1 MGIFVNIPSFSHE
14 ELFFFSYHDWPIYN
28 KIFCMK
34 KYFFVA
40 LLVTVFLVW
49 GFKRDIALTLIP
61 IALKLSNPISENQE
75 INWPIEESSEIA
87 TKPNIILILADD
99 LGFNDVSFYN
109 GGAADG
115 SLMTPNIDDLAKEGV
130 AFLNGYAASPVCS
143 PSRAAIMTGRYSS
156 RYGFE
161 FTPYPAQAAKIMN
174 LLREDGELETIYL
187 EDVQL
192 DEIGLTI
199 GGLPDKE
206 VTVAEMLQKN
216 GYYTA
221 HIGKWH
227 LGGFTD
233 GMKPNDQGFD
243 DSLMLNSSLYFPKNH
258 PDIVNAKID
267 SSIEDMVW
275 ASSQFA
281 VSFNGSDPF
290 KPGGYITDYYTDE
303 AIKVI
308 NNNKDRP
315 FFLYLGHFA
324 PHNPLQS
331 LRKDYEK
338 HNHMENHTLQVYA
351 GMIEALDRSI
361 GKIVSTLEENG
372 LTENTLIIFASDN
385 GGAGYIGLD
394 NINKPYRGWKLTHFE
409 GGMHIPFFAKWPAK
423 IKKDMRYDKRIH
435 HTDIFSTILGAANIE
450 PPKEIKLDGVNLI
463 PFLTNE
469 KSGEPHE
476 TLYWKNANYQA
487 IIHNDWKLIRSK
499 FPNEQEYLYNLKNDP
514 YEQNNLA
521 MSELTLKSLL
531 HAKLNTHIESMPE
544 PSWPQSVFMPVVVDK
559 PQTKY
564 KKGDKLIYWPN

>member
-1 MGIFVNIPSFSHE
+1 
-14 ELFFFSYHDWPIYN
+14 
-28 KIFCMK
+28 MK
-34 KYFFVA
+34 KYFFVI
-40 LLVTVFLVW
+40 LLVTVFLIW

-75 INWPIEESSEIA
+75 INWPIVESSVIT

-115 SLMTPNIDDLAKEGV
+115 SLMTPNIDNLAKEGV

-174 LLREDGELETIYL
+174 LLREDDELETIYL

-192 DEIGLTI
+192 DEVGLTI

-281 VSFNGSDPF
+281 ASFNGSEPF

-338 HNHMENHTLQVYA
+338 HNHMENHTLQVYS

-361 GKIVSTLEENG
+361 GKIVTTLEENG
-372 LTENTLIIFASDN
+372 LTENTLIIFTSDN

-435 HTDIFSTILGAANIE
+435 HTDIFSTILGAASIE
-450 PPKEIKLDGVNLI
+450 PPKEIKIDGINLI

-469 KSGEPHE
+469 KSGEPHQ
-476 TLYWKNANYQA
+476 TLYWKNASYQA
-487 IIHNDWKLIRSK
+487 VIHNDWKLLRSK
-499 FPNEQEYLYNLKNDP
+499 FPNEQEYLYNLKKDP

-531 HAKLNTHIESMPE
+531 HEKLDTHIESMPE
-544 PSWPQSVFMPVVVDK
+544 PNWPQSVFMPVVVDK
-559 PQTKY
+559 PQTEY
-564 KKGDKLIYWPN
+564 KKGDELIYWPN

>member
-1 MGIFVNIPSFSHE
+1 MKLK
-14 ELFFFSYHDWPIYN
+14 LFFIVVFFSVLSLWI
-28 KIFCMK
+28 
-34 KYFFVA
+34 
-40 LLVTVFLVW
+40 
-49 GFKRDIALTLIP
+49 FKREIGLTLLP
-61 IALKLSNPISENQE
+61 IAININNPIAENQE
-75 INWPIEESSEIA
+75 IDWPIAESDLKEG
-87 TKPNIILILADD
+87 KPNIILILADD
-99 LGFNDVSFYN
+99 LGFNDVSYYN

-115 SLMTPNIDDLAKEGV
+115 SLLTPHIDSLAKEGV

-161 FTPYPAQAAKIMN
+161 FTPYPAQAARIMN
-174 LLREDGELETIYL
+174 LLRQDGELGTINL
-187 EDVQL
+187 EGVQW
-192 DEIGLTI
+192 DEVGLTV
-199 GGLPDKE
+199 GGLPNE
-206 VTVAEMLQKN
+206 EITIAEMLKEN

-233 GMKPNDQGFD
+233 GMMPNDQGFD

-267 SSIEDMVW
+267 SSVEDMVW
-275 ASSQFA
+275 ASSQYA
-281 VSFNGSDPF
+281 ASFNGSKPF

-303 AIKVI
+303 AVKVI
-308 NNNKDRP
+308 DNNKDRP

-331 LRKDYEK
+331 LKKDYKK
-338 HNHMENHTLQVYA
+338 HSHMENHTLQVYA

-361 GKIVSTLEENG
+361 GKIISALEKNG
-372 LTENTLIIFASDN
+372 LTENTLIIFTSDN

-423 IKKDMRYDKRIH
+423 IKKGMKYDKRIH

-450 PPKEIKLDGVNLI
+450 HPKEITIDGVNLI
-463 PFLTNE
+463 PFLNNE
-469 KSGEPHE
+469 KRGEPHE
-476 TLYWKNANYQA
+476 TLYWKNVTYQA
-487 IIHNDWKLIRSK
+487 IIHDNWKLMRSK
-499 FPNEQEYLYNLKNDP
+499 YPKEKEYLYNLGKDP

-521 MSELTLKSLL
+521 ISEPEIKSLL
-531 HAKLNTHIESMPE
+531 HEKLNTHIESMPE
-544 PSWPQSVFMPVVVDK
+544 PSCPQSVFMPVVIDK

-564 KKGDKLIYWPN
+564 EEGDELIYWPN

>member
-1 MGIFVNIPSFSHE
+1 MKIKFLFTA
-14 ELFFFSYHDWPIYN
+14 LFFLTLSLWI
-28 KIFCMK
+28 
-34 KYFFVA
+34 
-40 LLVTVFLVW
+40 
-49 GFKRDIALTLIP
+49 FKREVALTLLP
-61 IALKLSNPISENQE
+61 IAININNPVAENQE
-75 INWPIEESSEIA
+75 IEWA
-87 TKPNIILILADD
+87 TTDSGLKEDKPNIILILADD
-99 LGFNDVSFYN
+99 LGFNDVSYYN

-115 SLMTPNIDDLAKEGV
+115 SLLTPHIDSLAKEGV

-161 FTPYPAQAAKIMN
+161 FTPYPAQAARIMN
-174 LLREDGELETIYL
+174 LLRKDGELSTINL
-187 EDVQL
+187 EDVQW
-192 DEIGLTI
+192 DEVGLTV
-199 GGLPDKE
+199 GGLPNE
-206 VTVAEMLQKN
+206 EITIAEMLQDN

-233 GMKPNDQGFD
+233 GMRPNDQGFD
-243 DSLMLNSSLYFPKNH
+243 DSLMLNSSLYFPENH

-267 SSIEDMVW
+267 SAIEDMVW
-275 ASSQFA
+275 ASSQYA
-281 VSFNGSDPF
+281 ASFNGSEPF
-290 KPGGYITDYYTDE
+290 EPGGYITDYYTDE
-303 AIKVI
+303 AVKVI
-308 NNNKDRP
+308 DNNKDRP

-338 HNHMENHTLQVYA
+338 HSHMENHTLQVYA

-361 GKIVSTLEENG
+361 GKILSALEKNG

-394 NINKPYRGWKLTHFE
+394 DINKPYRGWKLTHFE

-423 IKKDMRYDKRIH
+423 IKKDMKYNKRIH

-450 PPKEIKLDGVNLI
+450 PPKEITIDGVNLI

-469 KSGEPHE
+469 KRDEPHE
-476 TLYWKNANYQA
+476 TLYWKNVTYQA
-487 IIHNDWKLIRSK
+487 IIHDNWKLMRSK
-499 FPNEQEYLYNLKNDP
+499 YPKEKEYLYNLEKDP

-521 MSELTLKSLL
+521 LSEPEIKILL
-531 HAKLNTHIESMPE
+531 HEKLNTHIESMPE
-544 PSWPQSVFMPVVVDK
+544 PSWPQSVFMPVVIDK
-559 PQTKY
+559 PQIEY
-564 KKGDKLIYWPN
+564 KEGDELIYWPN

>member
-1 MGIFVNIPSFSHE
+1 
-14 ELFFFSYHDWPIYN
+14 
-28 KIFCMK
+28 MK
-34 KYFFVA
+34 KYFFVI
-40 LLVTVFLVW
+40 LLVTVFLIW

-75 INWPIEESSEIA
+75 INWPIVESSVIT

-115 SLMTPNIDDLAKEGV
+115 SLMTPNIDNLAKEGV

-174 LLREDGELETIYL
+174 LLREDDELETIYL

-192 DEIGLTI
+192 DEVGLTI

-243 DSLMLNSSLYFPKNH
+243 DSLMLNSSLYLPKNH

-281 VSFNGSDPF
+281 ASFNGSEPF

-338 HNHMENHTLQVYA
+338 HNHMENHTLQVYS

-361 GKIVSTLEENG
+361 GKIVTTLEENG
-372 LTENTLIIFASDN
+372 LTENTLIIFTSDN

-423 IKKDMRYDKRIH
+423 IKKDLRYDKRIH
-435 HTDIFSTILGAANIE
+435 HTDIFSTILGAASIE
-450 PPKEIKLDGVNLI
+450 PPKEIKIDGINLI

-469 KSGEPHE
+469 KSGEPHQ
-476 TLYWKNANYQA
+476 TLYWKNASYQA
-487 IIHNDWKLIRSK
+487 VIHNDWKLLRSK
-499 FPNEQEYLYNLKNDP
+499 FPNEQEYLYNLKKDP

-531 HAKLNTHIESMPE
+531 HEKLDTHIESMPE
-544 PSWPQSVFMPVVVDK
+544 PNWPQSVFMPVVVDK
-559 PQTKY
+559 PQTEY
-564 KKGDKLIYWPN
+564 KKGDELIYWPN

>member
-1 MGIFVNIPSFSHE
+1 MKLK
-14 ELFFFSYHDWPIYN
+14 LFFIVVFFSVLSLWI
-28 KIFCMK
+28 
-34 KYFFVA
+34 
-40 LLVTVFLVW
+40 
-49 GFKRDIALTLIP
+49 FKREIGLTLLP
-61 IALKLSNPISENQE
+61 IAININNPIAENQE
-75 INWPIEESSEIA
+75 IDWPIAESDLKEG
-87 TKPNIILILADD
+87 KPNIILILADD
-99 LGFNDVSFYN
+99 LGFNDVSYYN

-115 SLMTPNIDDLAKEGV
+115 SLLTPHIDSLAKEGV

-161 FTPYPAQAAKIMN
+161 FTPYPAQAARIMN
-174 LLREDGELETIYL
+174 LLRQDGELGTINL
-187 EDVQL
+187 EDVQW
-192 DEIGLTI
+192 DEVGLTV
-199 GGLPDKE
+199 GGLPNE
-206 VTVAEMLQKN
+206 EITIAEMLKEN

-233 GMKPNDQGFD
+233 GMMPNDQGFD

-267 SSIEDMVW
+267 SSVEDMVW
-275 ASSQFA
+275 ASSQYA
-281 VSFNGSDPF
+281 ASFNGSKPF

-303 AIKVI
+303 AVKVI
-308 NNNKDRP
+308 DNNKDRP

-331 LRKDYEK
+331 LKKDYEK
-338 HNHMENHTLQVYA
+338 HSHMENHTLQVYA

-361 GKIVSTLEENG
+361 GKILSALEKNG
-372 LTENTLIIFASDN
+372 LTENTLIIFTSDN

-423 IKKDMRYDKRIH
+423 IKKGMKYDKRIH

-450 PPKEIKLDGVNLI
+450 PPKEITIDGVNLI

-469 KSGEPHE
+469 KRGEPHE
-476 TLYWKNANYQA
+476 TLYWKNVTYQA
-487 IIHNDWKLIRSK
+487 IIHDNWKLMRSK
-499 FPNEQEYLYNLKNDP
+499 YPKEKEYLYNLGKDP

-521 MSELTLKSLL
+521 MSEPEIKSLL
-531 HAKLNTHIESMPE
+531 HEKLNTHIESMPE
-544 PSWPQSVFMPVVVDK
+544 PSWPQSVFMPVVIDK

-564 KKGDKLIYWPN
+564 EEGDELIYWPN

>member
-1 MGIFVNIPSFSHE
+1 
-14 ELFFFSYHDWPIYN
+14 
-28 KIFCMK
+28 MK
-34 KYFFVA
+34 KYFFVI
-40 LLVTVFLVW
+40 LLVTVFLIW

-75 INWPIEESSEIA
+75 INWPIVESSVIT

-115 SLMTPNIDDLAKEGV
+115 SLMTPNIDNLAKEGV

-174 LLREDGELETIYL
+174 LLREDDELETIYL

-192 DEIGLTI
+192 DEVGLTI

-243 DSLMLNSSLYFPKNH
+243 DSLMLNSSLYLPKNH

-267 SSIEDMVW
+267 SLIEDMVW

-338 HNHMENHTLQVYA
+338 HNHMENHTLQVYS

-361 GKIVSTLEENG
+361 GKIVTTLEENG
-372 LTENTLIIFASDN
+372 LTENTLIIFTSDN

-435 HTDIFSTILGAANIE
+435 HTDIFSTILGAASIE
-450 PPKEIKLDGVNLI
+450 PPKEIKIDGINLI

-469 KSGEPHE
+469 KSGEPHQ
-476 TLYWKNANYQA
+476 TLYWKNASYQA
-487 IIHNDWKLIRSK
+487 VIHNDWKLLRSK
-499 FPNEQEYLYNLKNDP
+499 FPNEQEYLYNLKKDP

-521 MSELTLKSLL
+521 MSELKLKSLL
-531 HAKLNTHIESMPE
+531 HEKLDTHIESMPK
-544 PSWPQSVFMPVVVDK
+544 PNWPQSVFMPVVVDK
-559 PQTKY
+559 PQTEY
-564 KKGDKLIYWPN
+564 KKGDELIYWPN

>member
-1 MGIFVNIPSFSHE
+1 
-14 ELFFFSYHDWPIYN
+14 
-28 KIFCMK
+28 MK
-34 KYFFVA
+34 KYFFVI
-40 LLVTVFLVW
+40 LLVTVFLIW

-75 INWPIEESSEIA
+75 INWPIVESSVIT

-115 SLMTPNIDDLAKEGV
+115 SLMTPNIDNLAKEGV

-174 LLREDGELETIYL
+174 LLREDDELETIYL

-192 DEIGLTI
+192 DEVGLTI

-243 DSLMLNSSLYFPKNH
+243 DSLMLNSSLYLPKNH

-281 VSFNGSDPF
+281 ASFNGSEPF

-338 HNHMENHTLQVYA
+338 HNHMENHTLQVYS

-361 GKIVSTLEENG
+361 GKIVTTLEENG
-372 LTENTLIIFASDN
+372 LTENTLIIFTSDN

-435 HTDIFSTILGAANIE
+435 HTDIFSTILGAASIE
-450 PPKEIKLDGVNLI
+450 PPKEIKIDGINLI

-469 KSGEPHE
+469 KSGEPHQ
-476 TLYWKNANYQA
+476 TLYWKNASYQA
-487 IIHNDWKLIRSK
+487 VIHNDWKLLRSK
-499 FPNEQEYLYNLKNDP
+499 FPNEQEYLYNLKKDP

-531 HAKLNTHIESMPE
+531 HEKLDTHIESMPE
-544 PSWPQSVFMPVVVDK
+544 PNWPQSVFMPVVVDK
-559 PQTKY
+559 PQTEY
-564 KKGDKLIYWPN
+564 KKGDELIYWPN

>member
-1 MGIFVNIPSFSHE
+1 MKIKFLFTA
-14 ELFFFSYHDWPIYN
+14 LFFLTLSLWI
-28 KIFCMK
+28 
-34 KYFFVA
+34 
-40 LLVTVFLVW
+40 
-49 GFKRDIALTLIP
+49 FKREVALTLLP
-61 IALKLSNPISENQE
+61 IAININNPVSENQE
-75 INWPIEESSEIA
+75 IEWA
-87 TKPNIILILADD
+87 TADSGLKEDKPNIILILADD
-99 LGFNDVSFYN
+99 LGFNDVSYYN

-115 SLMTPNIDDLAKEGV
+115 SLLTPHIDSLAKEGV

-161 FTPYPAQAAKIMN
+161 FTPYPAQAARIMN
-174 LLREDGELETIYL
+174 LLRKDGELTTIGL
-187 EDVQL
+187 EDVQW
-192 DEIGLTI
+192 DEVGLTV
-199 GGLPDKE
+199 GGLPNE
-206 VTVAEMLQKN
+206 EITIAEMLQDN

-227 LGGFTD
+227 LGGFND
-233 GMKPNDQGFD
+233 GMRPNDQGFD

-267 SSIEDMVW
+267 SAVEDMVW
-275 ASSQFA
+275 ASSQYA
-281 VSFNGSDPF
+281 ASFNGSEPF
-290 KPGGYITDYYTDE
+290 EPGGYITDYYTDE
-303 AIKVI
+303 AVKVI
-308 NNNKDRP
+308 DNNKDRP

-338 HNHMENHTLQVYA
+338 HSHMENHTLQVYA

-361 GKIVSTLEENG
+361 GKILSALEKNG

-394 NINKPYRGWKLTHFE
+394 DINKPYRGWKLTHFE

-423 IKKDMRYDKRIH
+423 IKKDMKYNKRIH

-450 PPKEIKLDGVNLI
+450 PPKEITIDGVNLI

-469 KSGEPHE
+469 KRGEPHE
-476 TLYWKNANYQA
+476 TLYWKNVTYQA
-487 IIHNDWKLIRSK
+487 IIHDNWKLMRSK
-499 FPNEQEYLYNLKNDP
+499 YPKEKEYLYNLEKDP

-521 MSELTLKSLL
+521 LSEPEIKILL
-531 HAKLNTHIESMPE
+531 HEKLNTHIESMPE
-544 PSWPQSVFMPVVVDK
+544 PSWPQSVFMPVVIDK
-559 PQTKY
+559 PQTEY
-564 KKGDKLIYWPN
+564 KEGDELIYWPN

>member
-1 MGIFVNIPSFSHE
+1 
-14 ELFFFSYHDWPIYN
+14 
-28 KIFCMK
+28 MK
-34 KYFFVA
+34 KYFFVI
-40 LLVTVFLVW
+40 LLVTVFLIW

-75 INWPIEESSEIA
+75 INWPIVESSVIT

-115 SLMTPNIDDLAKEGV
+115 SLMTPNIDNLAKEGV

-174 LLREDGELETIYL
+174 LLREDDELETIYL

-192 DEIGLTI
+192 DEVGLTI

-243 DSLMLNSSLYFPKNH
+243 DSLMLNSSLYLPKNH

-281 VSFNGSDPF
+281 ASFNGSDPF
-290 KPGGYITDYYTDE
+290 KPEGYITDYYTDE

-338 HNHMENHTLQVYA
+338 HNHMENHTLQVYS

-361 GKIVSTLEENG
+361 GKIVTTLEENG
-372 LTENTLIIFASDN
+372 LTENTLIIFTSDN

-435 HTDIFSTILGAANIE
+435 HTDIFSTILGAASIE
-450 PPKEIKLDGVNLI
+450 PPKEIKIDGINLI

-469 KSGEPHE
+469 KSGEPHQ
-476 TLYWKNANYQA
+476 TLYWKNASYQA
-487 IIHNDWKLIRSK
+487 VIHNDWKLLRSK
-499 FPNEQEYLYNLKNDP
+499 FPNEQEYLYNLKKDP

-521 MSELTLKSLL
+521 MSELKLKSLL
-531 HAKLNTHIESMPE
+531 HEKLDTHIESMPE
-544 PSWPQSVFMPVVVDK
+544 PNWPQSVFMPVVVDK
-559 PQTKY
+559 PQTEY
-564 KKGDKLIYWPN
+564 KKGDELIYWPN

>member
-1 MGIFVNIPSFSHE
+1 MKIKFLFTV
-14 ELFFFSYHDWPIYN
+14 LFFLTLSLWI
-28 KIFCMK
+28 
-34 KYFFVA
+34 
-40 LLVTVFLVW
+40 
-49 GFKRDIALTLIP
+49 FKREVALTLLP
-61 IALKLSNPISENQE
+61 IAININNPVAENQE
-75 INWPIEESSEIA
+75 IEWA
-87 TKPNIILILADD
+87 TADSGLKEDKPNIILILADD
-99 LGFNDVSFYN
+99 LGFNDVSYYN

-115 SLMTPNIDDLAKEGV
+115 SLLTPHIDSLAKEGV

-161 FTPYPAQAAKIMN
+161 FTPYPAQAARIMN
-174 LLREDGELETIYL
+174 LLRKDGELATIGL
-187 EDVQL
+187 EDVQW
-192 DEIGLTI
+192 DEVGLTV
-199 GGLPDKE
+199 GGLPNE
-206 VTVAEMLQKN
+206 EITIAEMLQDN

-227 LGGFTD
+227 LGGFND
-233 GMKPNDQGFD
+233 GMRPNDQGFD

-267 SSIEDMVW
+267 SAVEDMVW
-275 ASSQFA
+275 ASSQYA
-281 VSFNGSDPF
+281 ASFNGSEPF

-303 AIKVI
+303 AVKVI
-308 NNNKDRP
+308 DNNKDRP

-331 LRKDYEK
+331 LKKDYEK
-338 HNHMENHTLQVYA
+338 HSHMENHTLQVYA

-361 GKIVSTLEENG
+361 GKIVSALEKNG

-394 NINKPYRGWKLTHFE
+394 DINKPYRGWKLTHFE

-423 IKKDMRYDKRIH
+423 IKKDMKYNKRIH

-450 PPKEIKLDGVNLI
+450 PPKEITIDGVNLI

-469 KSGEPHE
+469 KRGEPHE
-476 TLYWKNANYQA
+476 TLYWKNVTYQA
-487 IIHNDWKLIRSK
+487 IIHDNWKLMRSK
-499 FPNEQEYLYNLKNDP
+499 YPKEKEYLYNLEKDP

-521 MSELTLKSLL
+521 LSEPEIKILL
-531 HAKLNTHIESMPE
+531 HEKLNTHIESMPE
-544 PSWPQSVFMPVVVDK
+544 PSWPQSVFMPVVIDK
-559 PQTKY
+559 PQTEY
-564 KKGDKLIYWPN
+564 KEGDELIYWPN

>member
-1 MGIFVNIPSFSHE
+1 MKIKFLFTA
-14 ELFFFSYHDWPIYN
+14 LFFLTLSLWI
-28 KIFCMK
+28 
-34 KYFFVA
+34 
-40 LLVTVFLVW
+40 
-49 GFKRDIALTLIP
+49 FKREVALTLLP
-61 IALKLSNPISENQE
+61 IAININNPVAENQE
-75 INWPIEESSEIA
+75 IEWA
-87 TKPNIILILADD
+87 TADSGLKEDKPNIILILADD
-99 LGFNDVSFYN
+99 LGFNDVSYYN

-115 SLMTPNIDDLAKEGV
+115 SLLTPHIDSLAEEGV

-161 FTPYPAQAAKIMN
+161 FTPYPAQAARIMN
-174 LLREDGELETIYL
+174 LLRKDGELTTIGL
-187 EDVQL
+187 EDVQW
-192 DEIGLTI
+192 DEVGLTV
-199 GGLPDKE
+199 GGLPNE
-206 VTVAEMLQKN
+206 EITIAEMLQDN

-227 LGGFTD
+227 LGGFND
-233 GMKPNDQGFD
+233 GMRPNDQGFD

-267 SSIEDMVW
+267 SAVEDMVW
-275 ASSQFA
+275 ASSQYA
-281 VSFNGSDPF
+281 ASFNGSEPF
-290 KPGGYITDYYTDE
+290 EPGGYITDYYTDE
-303 AIKVI
+303 AVKVI
-308 NNNKDRP
+308 DNNKDRP

-338 HNHMENHTLQVYA
+338 HSHMENHTLQVYA

-361 GKIVSTLEENG
+361 GKILSALEKNG

-394 NINKPYRGWKLTHFE
+394 DINKPYRGWKLTHFE

-423 IKKDMRYDKRIH
+423 IKKDMKYNKRIH

-450 PPKEIKLDGVNLI
+450 PPKEITIDGVNLI

-469 KSGEPHE
+469 KRGEPHE
-476 TLYWKNANYQA
+476 TLYWKNVTYQA
-487 IIHNDWKLIRSK
+487 IIHDNWKLMRSK
-499 FPNEQEYLYNLKNDP
+499 YPKEKEYLYNLEKDP

-521 MSELTLKSLL
+521 LSEPEIKILL
-531 HAKLNTHIESMPE
+531 HEKLNTHIESMPE
-544 PSWPQSVFMPVVVDK
+544 PSWPQSVFMPVVIDK
-559 PQTKY
+559 PQTEY
-564 KKGDKLIYWPN
+564 KEGDELIYWPN

>member
-1 MGIFVNIPSFSHE
+1 MKVK
-14 ELFFFSYHDWPIYN
+14 LFFIFLFFSFLSLW
-28 KIFCMK
+28 IFK
-34 KYFFVA
+34 REIGLA
-40 LLVTVFLVW
+40 LL
-49 GFKRDIALTLIP
+49 P
-61 IALKLSNPISENQE
+61 IAININNPIAENQE
-75 INWPIEESSEIA
+75 IDWPIAGSDLKED
-87 TKPNIILILADD
+87 KPNIILILADD
-99 LGFNDVSFYN
+99 LGFNDVSYYN

-115 SLMTPNIDDLAKEGV
+115 SLLTPHIDSLAKEGV

-174 LLREDGELETIYL
+174 LLREDGELGTVNL
-187 EDVQL
+187 EDVQW
-192 DEIGLTI
+192 DEVGLTV
-199 GGLPDKE
+199 GGLPNE
-206 VTVAEMLQKN
+206 EITIAEMLKEN

-233 GMKPNDQGFD
+233 GMRPNDQGFD

-267 SSIEDMVW
+267 SAIEDMVW
-275 ASSQFA
+275 ASSQYA
-281 VSFNGSDPF
+281 ASFNGSEPF
-290 KPGGYITDYYTDE
+290 QPGGYITDYYTDE
-303 AIKVI
+303 AVKVI
-308 NNNKDRP
+308 DNNKDRP

-331 LRKDYEK
+331 LKKDYEK
-338 HNHMENHTLQVYA
+338 HSHMENHTLQVYA

-361 GKIVSTLEENG
+361 GKIVSTLEKNG

-394 NINKPYRGWKLTHFE
+394 DINKPYRGWKLTHFE

-423 IKKDMRYDKRIH
+423 IRKDMRYDKRIH

-450 PPKEIKLDGVNLI
+450 LPKEITIDGVNLI

-469 KSGEPHE
+469 KRGEPHE
-476 TLYWKNANYQA
+476 TLYWKNVTYQA
-487 IIHNDWKLIRSK
+487 IIHDNWKLMRSK
-499 FPNEQEYLYNLKNDP
+499 YPKKKEYLYNLGKDP

-521 MSELTLKSLL
+521 MSEPKIKSLL
-531 HAKLNTHIESMPE
+531 HEKLNIHIESMPE
-544 PSWPQSVFMPVVVDK
+544 PSWPQSVFMPVVIDK

-564 KKGDKLIYWPN
+564 EEGDELIYWPN

>member
-1 MGIFVNIPSFSHE
+1 MKIKFLFTA
-14 ELFFFSYHDWPIYN
+14 LFFLTLSLWI
-28 KIFCMK
+28 
-34 KYFFVA
+34 
-40 LLVTVFLVW
+40 
-49 GFKRDIALTLIP
+49 FKREVALTLLP
-61 IALKLSNPISENQE
+61 IAININNPVSENQE
-75 INWPIEESSEIA
+75 IEWA
-87 TKPNIILILADD
+87 TADSGLKEDKPNIILILADD
-99 LGFNDVSFYN
+99 LGFNDVSYYN

-115 SLMTPNIDDLAKEGV
+115 SLLTPHIDSLAEEGV

-161 FTPYPAQAAKIMN
+161 FTPYPAQAARIMN
-174 LLREDGELETIYL
+174 LLRKDGELTTIGL
-187 EDVQL
+187 EDVQW
-192 DEIGLTI
+192 DEVGLTV
-199 GGLPDKE
+199 GGLPNE
-206 VTVAEMLQKN
+206 EITIAEMLQDN

-227 LGGFTD
+227 LGGFND
-233 GMKPNDQGFD
+233 GMRPNDQGFD

-267 SSIEDMVW
+267 SAVEDMVW
-275 ASSQFA
+275 ASSQYA
-281 VSFNGSDPF
+281 ASFNGSEPF
-290 KPGGYITDYYTDE
+290 EPGGYITDYYTDE
-303 AIKVI
+303 AVKVI
-308 NNNKDRP
+308 DNNKDRP

-338 HNHMENHTLQVYA
+338 HSHMENHTLQVYA

-361 GKIVSTLEENG
+361 GKILSALEKNG

-394 NINKPYRGWKLTHFE
+394 DINKPYRGWKLTHFE

-423 IKKDMRYDKRIH
+423 IKKDMKYNKRIH

-450 PPKEIKLDGVNLI
+450 PPKEITIDGVNLI

-469 KSGEPHE
+469 KKGEPHE
-476 TLYWKNANYQA
+476 TLYWKNVTYQA
-487 IIHNDWKLIRSK
+487 IIHDNWKLMRSK
-499 FPNEQEYLYNLKNDP
+499 YPKEKEYLYNLEKDP

-521 MSELTLKSLL
+521 LSEPEIKILL
-531 HAKLNTHIESMPE
+531 HEKLNTHIESMPE
-544 PSWPQSVFMPVVVDK
+544 PSWPQSVFMPVVIDK
-559 PQTKY
+559 PQIEY
-564 KKGDKLIYWPN
+564 KEGDELIYWPN

>member
-1 MGIFVNIPSFSHE
+1 MKIKFLFTA
-14 ELFFFSYHDWPIYN
+14 LFFLTLSLWI
-28 KIFCMK
+28 
-34 KYFFVA
+34 
-40 LLVTVFLVW
+40 
-49 GFKRDIALTLIP
+49 FKREVALTLLP
-61 IALKLSNPISENQE
+61 IAININNPVSENQE
-75 INWPIEESSEIA
+75 IEWA
-87 TKPNIILILADD
+87 TADSGLKEDKPNIILILADD
-99 LGFNDVSFYN
+99 LGFNDVSYYN

-115 SLMTPNIDDLAKEGV
+115 SLLTPHIDSLAEEGV

-161 FTPYPAQAAKIMN
+161 FTPYPAQAARIMN
-174 LLREDGELETIYL
+174 LLRKDGELATIGL
-187 EDVQL
+187 EDVQW
-192 DEIGLTI
+192 DEVGLTV
-199 GGLPDKE
+199 GGLPNE
-206 VTVAEMLQKN
+206 EITIAEMLQDN

-227 LGGFTD
+227 LGGFND
-233 GMKPNDQGFD
+233 GMRPNDQGFD

-267 SSIEDMVW
+267 SAVEDMVW
-275 ASSQFA
+275 ASSQYA
-281 VSFNGSDPF
+281 ASFNGSEPF
-290 KPGGYITDYYTDE
+290 EPGGYITDYYTDE
-303 AIKVI
+303 AVKVI
-308 NNNKDRP
+308 DNNKDRP

-338 HNHMENHTLQVYA
+338 HSHMKNHTLQVYA

-361 GKIVSTLEENG
+361 GKILSALEKNG

-394 NINKPYRGWKLTHFE
+394 DINKPYRGWKLTHFE

-423 IKKDMRYDKRIH
+423 IKKDMKYNKRIH

-450 PPKEIKLDGVNLI
+450 PPKEITIDGVNLI

-469 KSGEPHE
+469 KRDEPHE
-476 TLYWKNANYQA
+476 TLYWKNVTYQA
-487 IIHNDWKLIRSK
+487 IIHDNWKLMRSK
-499 FPNEQEYLYNLKNDP
+499 YPKEKEYLYNLEKDP

-521 MSELTLKSLL
+521 LL
-531 HAKLNTHIESMPE
+531 EPEIKILLNEKLNTHIESMPE
-544 PSWPQSVFMPVVVDK
+544 PSWPQSVFMPVVIDK
-559 PQTKY
+559 PQTEY
-564 KKGDKLIYWPN
+564 KEGDELIYWPN

>member
-1 MGIFVNIPSFSHE
+1 MKIKFLFTA
-14 ELFFFSYHDWPIYN
+14 LFFLTLSLWI
-28 KIFCMK
+28 
-34 KYFFVA
+34 
-40 LLVTVFLVW
+40 
-49 GFKRDIALTLIP
+49 FKREVALTLLP
-61 IALKLSNPISENQE
+61 IAININNPVAENQE
-75 INWPIEESSEIA
+75 IEWA
-87 TKPNIILILADD
+87 TTDSGLKEDKPNIILILADD
-99 LGFNDVSFYN
+99 LGFNDVSYYN

-115 SLMTPNIDDLAKEGV
+115 SLLTPHIDSLAEEGV

-161 FTPYPAQAAKIMN
+161 FTPYPAQAARIMN
-174 LLREDGELETIYL
+174 LLRKDGELATIGL
-187 EDVQL
+187 EDVQW
-192 DEIGLTI
+192 DEVGLTV
-199 GGLPDKE
+199 GGLPNE
-206 VTVAEMLQKN
+206 EITIAEMLQDN

-227 LGGFTD
+227 LGGFND
-233 GMKPNDQGFD
+233 GMRPNDQGFD

-267 SSIEDMVW
+267 SAVEDMVW
-275 ASSQFA
+275 ASSQYA
-281 VSFNGSDPF
+281 ASFNGSEPF
-290 KPGGYITDYYTDE
+290 EPGGYITDYYTDE
-303 AIKVI
+303 AVKVI
-308 NNNKDRP
+308 DNNKDRP

-338 HNHMENHTLQVYA
+338 HSHMENHTLQVYA

-361 GKIVSTLEENG
+361 GKILSALEKNG

-394 NINKPYRGWKLTHFE
+394 DINKPYRGWKLTHFE

-423 IKKDMRYDKRIH
+423 IKKDMKYNKRIH

-450 PPKEIKLDGVNLI
+450 PPKEITIDGVNLI

-469 KSGEPHE
+469 KKGEPHE
-476 TLYWKNANYQA
+476 TLYWKNVTYQA
-487 IIHNDWKLIRSK
+487 IIHDNWKLMRSK
-499 FPNEQEYLYNLKNDP
+499 YPKEKEYLYNLEKDP

-521 MSELTLKSLL
+521 LSEPEIKILL
-531 HAKLNTHIESMPE
+531 NEKLNTHIESMPE
-544 PSWPQSVFMPVVVDK
+544 PSWPQSVFMPVVIDK
-559 PQTKY
+559 PQTEY
-564 KKGDKLIYWPN
+564 KEGDELIYWPN